1 QVKMSSPS
9 RQISNRRL
17 PPLPNSTRSSPI
29 RRIPSGGSAKTT
41 SVSSTTTRHGQA
53 TNHQGNQVNNH
64 GHYDLNASFNEGP
77 FRPALIQGKAVGERH
92 DSHEAHVDSESA
104 RSYLQSNP
112 MFLDEF
118 VMKHVDQ
125 DRLERW
131 LIRKTRKLKQKGR
144 MPSADRENS
153 KQNGNKQWLQPLHH
167 RASLSKWKF
176 CVHSDKKKMLEE
188 LTHDIHTQPNKQKV
202 LLELANC
209 IASACHADGYVLYL
223 VDSNGQDLYIHNPN
237 LPEGKTSVAIK
248 IQEQTTI
255 AAYVAYTLK
264 PVRTS
269 DIFGDERF
277 PEGIGVDGTTAQSVL
292 CQPIVQSNS
301 ELVGT
306 IELTRTVGRD
316 PFDEEDEEIVNS
328 YLVWGGISLYYAEMY
343 HHMHKHRKLTE
354 FLLNVTSVFKNIS
367 MALSPYMLHHSKR
380 SNKLFLS
387 IHIAS
392 LPYPSHKLFLSNHMA
407 SLPYPSHKLFLSN
420 HMASLPYPSHKL
432 FLSNHMASLPYPS
445 HKLFLS
451 NHMASLPYPSH
462 KLFLSNHIA
471 SLPYPS
477 HKLFLSNH
485 MASLPYPSHKLFL
498 SNHMASLPYPSHK
511 LFLSNHMA
519 SLPYPSHKLFLSNH
533 IASLPYPSHKL
544 FLSNHIA
551 SLPYPSHK
559 LFLSNHM
566 ASLPYPSHKLF
577 LSNHMASLPYPSH
590 KLFLSNHI
598 ASLPYPSHKLFL
610 SNHIASLPYP
620 SHKLFLSN
628 HMASLPYPSHKLF
641 LSNHMASLP
650 YPSHKLFLSNHIA
663 SLPYPSH
670 KLFLSNHMASL
681 PYPSHKLFLS
691 NHMASLPYPSHKLFL
706 SNHIAS
712 LPYPS
717 HKLFL
722 SNHIAS
728 LPYPSHKLFLSNHIA
743 SLPYPSHKLFLSNH
757 IASLPYPSH
766 KLFLSNHIASLPFP
780 SHKLFLSNHIASLP
794 FPSHK
799 LFLSNHMAS
808 LPFPSHKLFLS
819 NHMASIFQDIVSMD
833 TVIMKI
839 MNYAQTLVDADR
851 TSLFLVDNKTSEL
864 YARIFDIGGSLED
877 SKSSKLQKEIR
888 FPKTKGV
895 AGYVATT
902 GETLNITDAYHDER
916 FNREIDIQT
925 GYTTR
930 TLLCMPIFIR
940 GSIIGVVQM
949 VNKKSGVFTAS
960 DEKSFQTFAIY
971 CGLALH
977 HAKLYDKIRRSE
989 QKHRV
994 ALEVLSYHSKCSEL
1008 ELQTLK
1014 DLDIHEPYP
1023 RLESYD
1029 FDSYSLE
1036 IEVMPRLVIDMTKNL
1051 FSLSRF
1057 DNDEL
1062 YRFVLTV
1069 RKNYRR
1075 VPYHNWTHAFAVAH
1089 CMYLVI
1095 RSGHNNFSGL
1105 EALAMYFA
1113 CLCHDLDHRGRTNSW
1128 MKNEGTPLAAVYS
1141 TSTMEHHHFNQTIT
1155 ILQHEGHNIF
1165 SHLSS
1170 TEYKSV
1176 LGFMKECILATDL
1189 ALFFGNKSRLKDLVD
1204 KGNFS
1209 WEDQEHRRLLRAICM
1224 TGCDLS
1230 ACTKPWNIQY
1240 QIVKVIY
1247 QEFYAE
1253 GDLEKAQG
1261 KQPIPMKDRS
1271 TVLEVPAHQVG
1282 FLVGICLPCY
1292 ELLAKILPGTKNLVD
1307 GGKKNLRLWS
1317 ERVVKQKE
1325 EQRLREEKSEEE
1337 SKETEAETTDGKTPS
1352 PSNEAEKPTKEG
1364 SEKNDEN
1371 PEKDETQDEKP
1382 IDRKDSS
1389 QSNDEKTNAKNRDE
1403 TPSDDRESPS
1413 GKGHVSPSNE
1423 EKRDTE
1429 ASKPDKKLSR

>member
-1 QVKMSSPS
+1 MSSPS

-29 RRIPSGGSAKTT
+29 RRIPSGGSVKGGSA
-41 SVSSTTTRHGQA
+41 SSTSSRHGGPVS
-53 TNHQGNQVNNH
+53 NHHTNQVNNH
-64 GHYDLNASFNEGP
+64 GHYDLNVPFNDGP
-77 FRPALIQGKAVGERH
+77 FRPALIQGKAIERPSH
-92 DSHEAHVDSESA
+92 DSHETHVDNETV
-104 RSYLQSNP
+104 RTYLQSNP

-144 MPSADRENS
+144 IPNDHQENTR
-153 KQNGNKQWLQPLHH
+153 QNGTRGPLHH

-176 CVHSDKKKMLEE
+176 CVHSDKKKMLQE

-209 IASACHADGYVLYL
+209 IASACHADGFVLYL

-237 LPEGKTSVAIK
+237 LPEGKTSAAIK
-248 IQEQTTI
+248 IQEKTTI
-255 AAYVAYTLK
+255 AAYVAHTLK
-264 PVRTS
+264 PVRTN

-277 PEGIGVDGTTAQSVL
+277 PQGIGVDGTTAQSVL
-292 CQPIVQSNS
+292 CQPIVQSNGD
-301 ELVGT
+301 LVGT

-354 FLLNVTSVFKNIS
+354 FLLNVT
-367 MALSPYMLHHSKR
+367 R
-380 SNKLFLS
+380 
-387 IHIAS
+387 
-392 LPYPSHKLFLSNHMA
+392 
-407 SLPYPSHKLFLSN
+407 
-420 HMASLPYPSHKL
+420 
-432 FLSNHMASLPYPS
+432 
-445 HKLFLS
+445 
-451 NHMASLPYPSH
+451 
-462 KLFLSNHIA
+462 
-471 SLPYPS
+471 
-477 HKLFLSNH
+477 
-485 MASLPYPSHKLFL
+485 
-498 SNHMASLPYPSHK
+498 
-511 LFLSNHMA
+511 
-519 SLPYPSHKLFLSNH
+519 
-533 IASLPYPSHKL
+533 
-544 FLSNHIA
+544 
-551 SLPYPSHK
+551 
-559 LFLSNHM
+559 
-566 ASLPYPSHKLF
+566 
-577 LSNHMASLPYPSH
+577 
-590 KLFLSNHI
+590 
-598 ASLPYPSHKLFL
+598 
-610 SNHIASLPYP
+610 
-620 SHKLFLSN
+620 
-628 HMASLPYPSHKLF
+628 
-641 LSNHMASLP
+641 
-650 YPSHKLFLSNHIA
+650 
-663 SLPYPSH
+663 
-670 KLFLSNHMASL
+670 
-681 PYPSHKLFLS
+681 
-691 NHMASLPYPSHKLFL
+691 
-706 SNHIAS
+706 
-712 LPYPS
+712 
-717 HKLFL
+717 
-722 SNHIAS
+722 
-728 LPYPSHKLFLSNHIA
+728 
-743 SLPYPSHKLFLSNH
+743 
-757 IASLPYPSH
+757 
-766 KLFLSNHIASLPFP
+766 
-780 SHKLFLSNHIASLP
+780 
-794 FPSHK
+794 
-799 LFLSNHMAS
+799 
-808 LPFPSHKLFLS
+808 
-819 NHMASIFQDIVSMD
+819 SIFQDIVSMD

-851 TSLFLVDNKTSEL
+851 TSLFLVDNKTNEL

-994 ALEVLSYHSKCSEL
+994 ALEVLSYHSKCSEN
-1008 ELQTLK
+1008 EVKSLK
-1014 DLDIHEPYP
+1014 DLDTMDPFP
-1023 RLESYD
+1023 KLESYD

-1036 IEVMPRLVIDMTKNL
+1036 NQMMPKLVIDMTRNL

-1105 EALAMYFA
+1105 EALAMFFA

-1165 SHLSS
+1165 SHLNS
-1170 TEYKSV
+1170 TEYKAV

-1189 ALFFGNKSRLKDLVD
+1189 ALFFGNKAKLKDLVD
-1204 KGNFS
+1204 KGTFS

-1240 QIVKVIY
+1240 EIVKVIY

-1271 TVLEVPAHQVG
+1271 TALEVPAHQVG

-1292 ELLAKILPGTKNLVD
+1292 ELLAKIIPGTKCLVE

-1317 ERVVKQKE
+1317 ERVSKQKE
-1325 EQRLREEKSEEE
+1325 EAKNKGEGSDDETKQSDTDSKDEKAATPTSEKEENKEKAEEEKREKEEE
-1337 SKETEAETTDGKTPS
+1337 KQTED
-1352 PSNEAEKPTKEG
+1352 NR
-1364 SEKNDEN
+1364 KNSVQSVDEN
-1371 PEKDETQDEKP
+1371 PTDQNISDSGENPSQDDAASP
-1382 IDRKDSS
+1382 TD
-1389 QSNDEKTNAKNRDE
+1389 AKKN
-1403 TPSDDRESPS
+1403 SANS
-1413 GKGHVSPSNE
+1413 
-1423 EKRDTE
+1423 
-1429 ASKPDKKLSR
+1429 KLSSR

>member
-1 QVKMSSPS
+1 MSSPS

-17 PPLPNSTRSSPI
+17 PPLPNSSRSSPI
-29 RRIPSGGSAKTT
+29 RRITSGGSVKTT
-41 SVSSTTTRHGQA
+41 SACSTNSRHGP
-53 TNHQGNQVNNH
+53 TSNHQGSQVNNH
-64 GHYDLNASFNEGP
+64 GHYDLNVPFSDGP
-77 FRPALIQGKAVGERH
+77 FRPALIQGKAIGERPNPET
-92 DSHEAHVDSESA
+92 HEVQLDGENV
-104 RSYLQSNP
+104 RSYLVANP

-144 MPSADRENS
+144 HPPGDQENS
-153 KQNGNKQWLQPLHH
+153 KQNGPLSH
-167 RASLSKWKF
+167 RPSLSKWKF

-209 IASACHADGYVLYL
+209 IASACHADGFVLYL
-223 VDSNGQDLYIHNPN
+223 VDSNGQDLYIHNPS
-237 LPEGKTSVAIK
+237 LPEGKTSSPIK
-248 IQEQTTI
+248 IQPKSTI
-255 AAYVAYTLK
+255 AAYVAHALK
-264 PVRTS
+264 PVRTN
-269 DIFGDERF
+269 DILGDERF
-277 PEGIGVDGTTAQSVL
+277 PQGTGVDGTTAQSVL
-292 CQPIVQSNS
+292 CQPIVQSNGD
-301 ELVGT
+301 LIGT

-354 FLLNVTSVFKNIS
+354 FLLNVT
-367 MALSPYMLHHSKR
+367 R
-380 SNKLFLS
+380 
-387 IHIAS
+387 
-392 LPYPSHKLFLSNHMA
+392 
-407 SLPYPSHKLFLSN
+407 
-420 HMASLPYPSHKL
+420 
-432 FLSNHMASLPYPS
+432 
-445 HKLFLS
+445 
-451 NHMASLPYPSH
+451 
-462 KLFLSNHIA
+462 
-471 SLPYPS
+471 
-477 HKLFLSNH
+477 
-485 MASLPYPSHKLFL
+485 
-498 SNHMASLPYPSHK
+498 
-511 LFLSNHMA
+511 
-519 SLPYPSHKLFLSNH
+519 
-533 IASLPYPSHKL
+533 
-544 FLSNHIA
+544 
-551 SLPYPSHK
+551 
-559 LFLSNHM
+559 
-566 ASLPYPSHKLF
+566 
-577 LSNHMASLPYPSH
+577 
-590 KLFLSNHI
+590 
-598 ASLPYPSHKLFL
+598 
-610 SNHIASLPYP
+610 
-620 SHKLFLSN
+620 
-628 HMASLPYPSHKLF
+628 
-641 LSNHMASLP
+641 
-650 YPSHKLFLSNHIA
+650 
-663 SLPYPSH
+663 
-670 KLFLSNHMASL
+670 
-681 PYPSHKLFLS
+681 
-691 NHMASLPYPSHKLFL
+691 
-706 SNHIAS
+706 
-712 LPYPS
+712 
-717 HKLFL
+717 
-722 SNHIAS
+722 
-728 LPYPSHKLFLSNHIA
+728 
-743 SLPYPSHKLFLSNH
+743 
-757 IASLPYPSH
+757 
-766 KLFLSNHIASLPFP
+766 
-780 SHKLFLSNHIASLP
+780 
-794 FPSHK
+794 
-799 LFLSNHMAS
+799 
-808 LPFPSHKLFLS
+808 
-819 NHMASIFQDIVSMD
+819 SIFQDIVSMD

-994 ALEVLSYHSKCSEL
+994 ALEVLSYHSKCSEKEL
-1008 ELQTLK
+1008 RSLKELQTV
-1014 DLDIHEPYP
+1014 DPYP
-1023 RLESYD
+1023 ELESYD

-1036 IEVMPRLVIDMTKNL
+1036 SEVMPKLVIDMTRNL
-1051 FSLSRF
+1051 FSLTRF
-1057 DNDEL
+1057 DVDEL

-1105 EALAMYFA
+1105 EALAMFFA

-1189 ALFFGNKSRLKDLVD
+1189 ALFFGNKAKLKDFVE
-1204 KGNFS
+1204 KGTFS

-1224 TGCDLS
+1224 TACDLS
-1230 ACTKPWNIQY
+1230 ACTKPWDIQY

-1261 KQPIPMKDRS
+1261 KQPIPMKDRN
-1271 TVLEVPAHQVG
+1271 TAHELPAHQVG

-1292 ELLAKILPGTKNLVD
+1292 ELLAKIIPGTKNLVL
-1307 GGKKNLRLWS
+1307 GGKKNLKLWS
-1317 ERVVKQKE
+1317 ERVAKQKE
-1325 EQRLREEKSEEE
+1325 IMKNEEKSEEE
-1337 SKETEAETTDGKTPS
+1337 RKKSESENNEKSPTPS
-1352 PSNEAEKPTKEG
+1352 ADDDEKQTKE
-1364 SEKNDEN
+1364 
-1371 PEKDETQDEKP
+1371 EKD
-1382 IDRKDSS
+1382 
-1389 QSNDEKTNAKNRDE
+1389 
-1403 TPSDDRESPS
+1403 
-1413 GKGHVSPSNE
+1413 SNE
-1423 EKRDTE
+1423 ENERRGGEKKQNPKEPEDSHKKEESIENHKIEHENDAVLKNRKTPESTPSSQATLNNNEVKRE
-1429 ASKPDKKLSR
+1429 SENMKVEKKSSR